1 MNLMNCQ
8 CIQPVEEMF
17 LDDLISSIELT
28 EKNNLREPSR
38 KYKPSSMNCIRN
50 MYFQI
55 TGQKVEDIGKPYFS
69 IGIAETGTDR
79 HVRIQEAVST
89 MRENGFDC
97 DYLDVETYIKDNNIE
112 DLDVVRKNGAETL
125 LYNKKY
131 NISFACDGI
140 VNYKGKYYIVEFK
153 TEGANKFSKRTS
165 VDESHYNQAS
175 AYSLSLKLN
184 DVLFIYI
191 DRDSLKMKAYMLNVT
206 DTMRERIVS
215 KIETC
220 DLYIANGNV
229 PPKEK
234 SYKTC
239 LYCQYKQVCETII

>member
-1 MNLMNCQ
+1 MNLMNYQ
-8 CIQPVEEMF
+8 CTQPVEDMF
-17 LDDLISSIELT
+17 LKDLISSIELT

-55 TGQKVEDIGKPYFS
+55 IGQKVEDTNKPYSFV
-69 IGIAETGTDR
+69 GIAEAGTDR
-79 HVRIQEAVST
+79 HIRIQNAVSC

-97 DYLDVETYIKDNNIE
+97 DYLDVEKYIVDNNIE
-112 DLDVVRKNGAETL
+112 DIDVVRKNGAETL
-125 LYNKKY
+125 LYNRRY

-140 VNYKGKYYIVEFK
+140 INYKGKYYIVEFK
-153 TEGANKFSKRTS
+153 TEGSNKFNKRTF
-165 VDESHYNQAS
+165 VDDGHYNQAS

-184 DVLFIYI
+184 NVLFIYI

-220 DLYIANGNV
+220 DLYIANGNI

-234 SYKTC
+234 SYKNCT
-239 LYCQYKQVCETII
+239 YCQYKEYCESI

>member
-1 MNLMNCQ
+1 MNCQ
-8 CIQPVEEMF
+8 CSILVEDHF
-17 LDDLISSIELT
+17 LNDLIQSIELT
-28 EKNNLREPSR
+28 ERKNLREPSK

-55 TGQKVEDIGKPYFS
+55 IGQKVEDIGKTYSS

-79 HVRIQEAVST
+79 HIRIQAAVSA

-97 DYLDVETYIKDNNIE
+97 DYLDVETYIKENNIE
-112 DLDVVRKNGAETL
+112 DIDIVRKNGAETL

-140 VNYKGKYYIVEFK
+140 IKYKNEYYIIEFK
-153 TEGANKFSKRTS
+153 TEGAYKFNKRIG
-165 VDESHYNQAS
+165 VDESHINQAS

-184 DVLFIYI
+184 NVLFIYI
-191 DRDSLKMKAYMLNVT
+191 DRDSLKMKAFMLSVT
-206 DTMRERIVS
+206 DTMRERIIS
-215 KIETC
+215 KINTC
-220 DLYIANGNV
+220 DLYIANGGI

-234 SYKTC
+234 SYKNC
-239 LYCQYKQVCETII
+239 MYCQYKAYCESIK